1 MVIWNRETVIWNL
14 GVVIWNWGTIFE
26 SEKFD
31 KRVIAGHFKS
41 GNSDLKSGRVYLKLG
56 TGADTEKFLDGV
68 LSPFAQMLKAPH
80 LIHEALLKLGG
91 TLLQKSFYLFNQKML
106 S

>member
-1 MVIWNRETVIWNL
+1 M
-14 GVVIWNWGTIFE
+14 
-26 SEKFD
+26 
-31 KRVIAGHFKS
+31 
-41 GNSDLKSGRVYLKLG
+41 KLG
-56 TGADTEKFLDGV
+56 TVADTEKFLDGV
-68 LSPFAQMLKAPH
+68 LSPFAQILKAPH